1 MRDEQEAH
9 HEADVS
15 GVFEVVRGHCPEVAV
30 GVATAQQQELTP
42 QLSRPVHRVPDQVDA
57 L

>member
-1 MRDEQEAH
+1 MRGDQEAH
-9 HEADVS
+9 HEADVA

-30 GVATAQQQELTP
+30 GVAAAQQQELAA
-42 QLSRPVHRVPDQVDA
+42 QLSRPVNRVPDQVDA